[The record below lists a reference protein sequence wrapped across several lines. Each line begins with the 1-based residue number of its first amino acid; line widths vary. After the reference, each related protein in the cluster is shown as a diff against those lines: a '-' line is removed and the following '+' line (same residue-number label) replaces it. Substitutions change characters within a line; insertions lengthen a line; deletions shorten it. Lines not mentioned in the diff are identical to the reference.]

1 VAAGYETTAGAVTF
15 ATYLLSQNAAVERK
29 LLAEI
34 DANGRDTL
42 PTYETLDQWPY
53 AKVQAEGWGFKG

>member
-1 VAAGYETTAGAVTF
+1 MALSFAAYCMSRNPECENT
-15 ATYLLSQNAAVERK
+15 

-42 PTYETLDQWPY
+42 PTYETLDKWPY
-53 AKVQAEGWGFKG
+53 AKVRPAKAKVFHRS